1 MIIENV
7 LLFLT
12 YFAVPLTF
20 FPFFPS
26 AFETPKMIVLA
37 TLVVS
42 MVVYHTVKFMI
53 KKKAELHASA
63 FDTPV
68 YLLVVAYLVSIILV
82 APNKMEALVDGN
94 RGALPV
100 LLLALSFFL
109 LPQNKKVVLYASVSA
124 LFVLFVSLILSY
136 ASLFKFLPA
145 TFAFMNNKAFT
156 PLGNLIDL
164 VFYAAFFLALSI
176 DSIRTLHKELNFK
189 ERFVLQSTILFSVP
203 VIILGVFTLI
213 KYIQPTFL
221 PYSYSWQVTVEGIKN
236 IKTIIFGVG
245 PANFSTLFTVSKP
258 VDYNGLAALWNITME
273 YSHSALLQVF
283 TETGMLG
290 LIGLGLIFYH
300 LFAAMKKAKA
310 LLAFAVL
317 VVWFVLFP
325 LSFNVFFVL
334 FLALYLYRTT
344 YKVRELDLKGADVVA
359 YVLGGIVVALL
370 GASGYFFFRYA
381 SSEYNLGM
389 SFVRAQEDK
398 AQLVYDL
405 QRQASID
412 NPYSEKV
419 RFSFSKTN
427 LLIANNM
434 SQKLKLSDTE
444 KQTIATLVQQA
455 ISEAKT
461 LVTLNNK
468 KATYWAN
475 LGEVYRNVLLLAQG
489 ADAWAISSYQRSL
502 ALDPNNPN
510 YYFNLG
516 SIYYVLG
523 NYDESIRFFE
533 QAAALKP
540 NIPNFMYN
548 LSWALFQKKDYLKA
562 VNSMEAAV
570 KLVDSKTDDYKKA
583 KKELEEFKAM
593 LPKEEAKT
601 TEKQLK
607 PETLSV
613 PAPAASVTPQIKLP
627 KDNEPPTQ

>member
-1 MIIENV
+1 
-7 LLFLT
+7 
-12 YFAVPLTF
+12 
-20 FPFFPS
+20 
-26 AFETPKMIVLA
+26 
-37 TLVVS
+37 
-42 MVVYHTVKFMI
+42 
-53 KKKAELHASA
+53 
-63 FDTPV
+63 
-68 YLLVVAYLVSIILV
+68 
-82 APNKMEALVDGN
+82 
-94 RGALPV
+94 
-100 LLLALSFFL
+100 
-109 LPQNKKVVLYASVSA
+109 
-124 LFVLFVSLILSY
+124 
-136 ASLFKFLPA
+136 
-145 TFAFMNNKAFT
+145 
-156 PLGNLIDL
+156 
-164 VFYAAFFLALSI
+164 
-176 DSIRTLHKELNFK
+176 
-189 ERFVLQSTILFSVP
+189 
-203 VIILGVFTLI
+203 
-213 KYIQPTFL
+213 
-221 PYSYSWQVTVEGIKN
+221 
-236 IKTIIFGVG
+236 
-245 PANFSTLFTVSKP
+245 
-258 VDYNGLAALWNITME
+258 
-273 YSHSALLQVF
+273 
-283 TETGMLG
+283 
-290 LIGLGLIFYH
+290 
-300 LFAAMKKAKA
+300 
-310 LLAFAVL
+310 
-317 VVWFVLFP
+317 
-325 LSFNVFFVL
+325 
-334 FLALYLYRTT
+334 
-344 YKVRELDLKGADVVA
+344 
-359 YVLGGIVVALL
+359 
-370 GASGYFFFRYA
+370 
-381 SSEYNLGM
+381 
-389 SFVRAQEDK
+389 
-398 AQLVYDL
+398 
-405 QRQASID
+405 
-412 NPYSEKV
+412 V